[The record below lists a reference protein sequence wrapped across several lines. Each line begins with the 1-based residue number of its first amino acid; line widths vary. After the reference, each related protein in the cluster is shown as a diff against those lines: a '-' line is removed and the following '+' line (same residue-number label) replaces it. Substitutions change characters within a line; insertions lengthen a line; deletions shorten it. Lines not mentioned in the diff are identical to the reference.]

1 MRFLLE
7 WEGDEINSYDIAPV
21 VYRHVGW
28 GGGIYHS
35 THNQCLGFFLLLSRY
50 VNLIRLDL
58 KENVGSFYELRYNDG
73 MFTSFNQN
81 VHAQ

>member
-1 MRFLLE
+1 ME

-28 GGGIYHS
+28 GGGGIYHS